1 MILFRLLV
9 VIVGLG
15 SIPLAVTL
23 KCIDCGV
30 SINIQ
35 GGPKKFMN

>member
-1 MILFRLLV
+1 MIIFRLLV

-15 SIPLAVTL
+15 FIPLAVTL

-30 SINIQ
+30 SIDKN
-35 GGPKKFMN
+35 KLF